1 MGVAHHQPEP
11 VEHPRAPS
19 PARVEPPR
27 SRCPGDPAPETMAA
41 AQVSIDTLGVISTI
55 TLTGSDSPSSYASPG
70 IPASATDR
78 PSNRRR
84 R

>member
-1 MGVAHHQPEP
+1 
-11 VEHPRAPS
+11 
-19 PARVEPPR
+19 
-27 SRCPGDPAPETMAA
+27 MAA